1 MKNSLFIIGFYL
13 LSGFSCILGQ
23 VEEQS
28 DSVKM
33 QIFISFLQE
42 HFDDIHD
49 VTMYYHHQNA
59 DLNGL
64 IVLNM
69 DWQDGR
75 LVEAVAVENKA
86 GNDQLVNDLITVLK
100 TWEIDNL
107 GPLQTQ
113 LPLRVKIVGKDD
125 PEFLHTGIITGEIID
140 AAGSPLSGAK
150 ISFKGEAS
158 VPDARTN
165 RKGIFVRT
173 LIPPGKYDVYLTVQ
187 DSESVMI
194 KSVDLSAGKHE
205 RINYILQ

>member
-1 MKNSLFIIGFYL
+1 MKNSLFIIGLYV
-13 LSGFSCILGQ
+13 LSGFSCVLGQ
-23 VEEQS
+23 VEEQP

-33 QIFISFLQE
+33 QIFITFLQE

-49 VTMYYHHQNA
+49 VTMYYHHQDVN
-59 DLNGL
+59 LNGL

-69 DWQDGR
+69 DWQGGR
-75 LVEAVAVENKA
+75 LVEAVVIDNET
-86 GNDQLVNDLITVLK
+86 GNDQLAEDLISVLK
-100 TWEIDNL
+100 TWKIDNL

-113 LPLRVKIVGKDD
+113 LPLRIKIVGKDD

-140 AAGSPLSGAK
+140 AAGNPLSGTK
-150 ISFKGEAS
+150 ISFKGKAV

-173 LIPPGKYDVYLTVQ
+173 LIPPGKYDVYLNVQ